1 MMDWNM
7 ASRETKPYCDAPKPS
22 VRWSP
27 IEPLDMAALDV
38 DFSEIDALNRQW
50 LEVKARAEES
60 DPRAYDRFNEELF
73 RSWAIETGI
82 IEGIYHLDRGVT
94 RTLIER
100 GFFSEYVE
108 RSATNKS
115 PDDLI
120 SVLRDHRG
128 AIDFIH
134 DWIAESRPL
143 TAWFMRALHQTIAR
157 NQSTYRAMDQFGRMF
172 DTELRRGEFKKL
184 PNNPTRPDGAVHEY
198 CPSEQVESELD
209 NLITWHKE
217 YAESCHP
224 LAVGAWLHHRF
235 TQIHP
240 FADGN
245 GRVVRALL
253 TWHLVKSEFLPV
265 VVTRDSRTEY
275 IDALESADAGDLSHF
290 VRLLVKLERR
300 TLLGALSVQP
310 GHAPVVDTI
319 DEVIGFIAAG
329 VQKKRR
335 EENEALRSVQRTA
348 VALRQVAADLL
359 GVEAERVGTQLETVG
374 MRMTSWT
381 SVGGPDEGNEY
392 YYKREV
398 LRSAQDADHWVNFQE
413 PRYFARVSISDES
426 RNRGPIMYFI
436 VSLHSVGRHLTGV
449 MAATGFLNY
458 RYPSQDERGDA
469 ESLDHPEFK
478 VCSAEPFLFTA
489 RDDAD
494 ALKPRFENW
503 VRQSFSAAL
512 RDWGQRVI
520 EQT

>member
-1 MMDWNM
+1 M
-7 ASRETKPYCDAPKPS
+7 ASRETHIYRDAPKPS

-60 DPRAYDRFNEELF
+60 DPQAYDRFNEELF
-73 RSWAIETGI
+73 RSWSIETGI
-82 IEGIYHLDRGVT
+82 IEGIYDLDRGLT
-94 RTLIER
+94 ETLIEK
-100 GFFSEYVE
+100 GFSSEFVE

-120 SVLRDHRG
+120 RVLRDHRG
-128 AIDFIH
+128 AVDSIH

-143 TAWFMRALHQTIAR
+143 TAWFICALHQAIAK
-157 NQSTYRAMDQFGRMF
+157 NQPTYRAMDQFGRMF
-172 DTELRRGEFKKL
+172 ETELRRGEFKKL

-198 CPSEQVESELD
+198 CPPEQVESELD
-209 NLITWHKE
+209 NLIAWHTE
-217 YAESCHP
+217 YAESRHP
-224 LAVGAWLHHRF
+224 IAVGAWLHHRF

-253 TWHLVKSEFLPV
+253 TWHLVKSKFLPV

-275 IDALESADAGDLSHF
+275 IDALERADAGDLSSF
-290 VRLLVKLERR
+290 VRLLVKLERQTMLR
-300 TLLGALSVQP
+300 ALSVER
-310 GHAPVVDTI
+310 GHAPGVDTI

-329 VQKKRR
+329 IQKKKA
-335 EENEALRSVQRTA
+335 EDKALRSVQRTA
-348 VALRQVAADLL
+348 VALRQVAIDLL
-359 GVEAERVGTQLETVG
+359 GGEAERVGTRLETVG
-374 MRMTSWT
+374 LRVTART
-381 SVGGPDEGNEY
+381 EVGGPDEGNEY

-398 LRSAQDADHWVNFQE
+398 LQSAQDVDHWVNFQE

-426 RNRGPIMYFI
+426 RKRGPTMYFI
-436 VSLHSVGRHLTGV
+436 VSLHSVGRRLTGV
-449 MAATGFLNY
+449 MAATGFLIY

-469 ESLDHPEFK
+469 ESLDHPDFK
-478 VCSAEPFLFTA
+478 ACSVEPFIFTA
-489 RDDAD
+489 GDDAD
-494 ALKPRFENW
+494 TLKTRFESW
-503 VRQSFSAAL
+503 VRQGFSAAL